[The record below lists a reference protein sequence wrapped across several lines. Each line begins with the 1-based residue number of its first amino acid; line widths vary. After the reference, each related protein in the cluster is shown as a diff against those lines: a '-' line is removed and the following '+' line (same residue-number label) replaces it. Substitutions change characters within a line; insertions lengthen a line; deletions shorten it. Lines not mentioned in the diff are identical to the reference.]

1 MFGFIE
7 RIFHD
12 PGQATTWPK
21 FHVQNCKKMFG
32 TELYRVKILYIMFV
46 CDAPLAFKCT
56 PLLAS

>member
-1 MFGFIE
+1 
-7 RIFHD
+7 
-12 PGQATTWPK
+12 
-21 FHVQNCKKMFG
+21 MFG